1 MKYLIYGAGGIG
13 GCLAAF
19 LAQGGKDVS
28 LIARGAHLEAIQK
41 NGLVLETGHGT
52 FAVPVRACEQ
62 EQVTDKP
69 DVIFVCVK
77 GYSLEG
83 TLPTL
88 KRLSDGHTIV
98 IPLLN
103 IYGTGARLQPEL
115 SPALVTDGCIY
126 IAAEIKAPGT
136 VHMSGDIFRVVFG
149 PRTPEEY
156 RPELE
161 EVARDLND
169 CGIEGILSQNIQ
181 RDALMKFSVV
191 SPMAACGIY
200 HDIQVGGM
208 QAPGQ
213 PREDFKALVAEIG
226 ALAQAMGYPF
236 PEDPVARNL
245 AIQDALD
252 PDASTSLKR
261 DLDAGKPSEV
271 DGLIFE
277 VAEVDG
283 LIFEVV
289 RLGRKYHV
297 PTPMYDRVA
306 AKLGFNLEE

>member
-103 IYGTGARLQPEL
+103 LYGTGARLQPEL

-149 PRTPEEY
+149 LRTPEEY

-200 HDIQVGGM
+200 HHIQVGGM
-208 QAPGQ
+208 QVPGQ

-261 DLDAGKPSEV
+261 DLDAGKPSE
-271 DGLIFE
+271 G
-277 VAEVDG
+277 DG

>member
-149 PRTPEEY
+149 PRTQGEY

-261 DLDAGKPSEV
+261 DLDAGNPS
-271 DGLIFE
+271 
-277 VAEVDG
+277 EVDG

>member
-41 NGLVLETGHGT
+41 NGLVLETGHGA

-149 PRTPEEY
+149 PRTQGEY

-200 HDIQVGGM
+200 HNIQVGGM

-226 ALAQAMGYPF
+226 ALAQAMGFPF

-277 VAEVDG
+277 V
-283 LIFEVV
+283 V

>member
-103 IYGTGARLQPEL
+103 LYGTGARLQPEL

-149 PRTPEEY
+149 PRTQGEY

-161 EVARDLND
+161 EAARDLND
-169 CGIEGILSQNIQ
+169 CGVEGILSQNIQ

-208 QAPGQ
+208 QVPGQ

-277 VAEVDG
+277 V
-283 LIFEVV
+283 V

-306 AKLGFNLEE
+306 AKLGYSPEESV

>member
-28 LIARGAHLEAIQK
+28 LIARGTHLEAIQK

-62 EQVTDKP
+62 EQVTVKP

-161 EVARDLND
+161 EAARDLND

-277 VAEVDG
+277 V
-283 LIFEVV
+283 V

-297 PTPMYDRVA
+297 PTPMYDKVA
-306 AKLGFNLEE
+306 AKLGYSPEESA

>member
-41 NGLVLETGHGT
+41 NGLVLETGHGA

-83 TLPTL
+83 TLPT
-88 KRLSDGHTIV
+88 LSDGHTIV

-161 EVARDLND
+161 EAARDLND

-200 HDIQVGGM
+200 HNIQVGGM

-213 PREDFKALVAEIG
+213 PREDFKALVAEVG
-226 ALAQAMGYPF
+226 ALAQAMGFPF
-236 PEDPVARNL
+236 PEDSVARNL

-277 VAEVDG
+277 V
-283 LIFEVV
+283 V

>member
-62 EQVTDKP
+62 EQVTDRP

-149 PRTPEEY
+149 PRTQGEY

-277 VAEVDG
+277 V
-283 LIFEVV
+283 V
-289 RLGRKYHV
+289 RLGRKHHV

>member
-169 CGIEGILSQNIQ
+169 CSIEGILSQNIQ

-200 HDIQVGGM
+200 HNIQVGGM

-226 ALAQAMGYPF
+226 ALAQAMGFPF

-277 VAEVDG
+277 V
-283 LIFEVV
+283 V

>member
-28 LIARGAHLEAIQK
+28 LIARGAHLEVIQK
-41 NGLVLETGHGT
+41 NGLVLETGHGA

-149 PRTPEEY
+149 PRTQEEY

-169 CGIEGILSQNIQ
+169 CGVEGILSQNIQ

-200 HDIQVGGM
+200 HNIQVGGM

-213 PREDFKALVAEIG
+213 PREDFKALVAEVG
-226 ALAQAMGYPF
+226 ALAQAMGFPF
-236 PEDPVARNL
+236 PEEPVARNL

-277 VAEVDG
+277 V
-283 LIFEVV
+283 V

>member
-41 NGLVLETGHGT
+41 SGLVLETGHGT

-149 PRTPEEY
+149 PRTPGEY

-277 VAEVDG
+277 V
-283 LIFEVV
+283 V

>member
-41 NGLVLETGHGT
+41 NGLVLETGHGA

-200 HDIQVGGM
+200 HHIQVGGM

-252 PDASTSLKR
+252 PDSSTSLKR
-261 DLDAGKPSEV
+261 DLDAGKPS
-271 DGLIFE
+271 
-277 VAEVDG
+277 EVDG

>member
-88 KRLSDGHTIV
+88 KRLSDSHTIV

-149 PRTPEEY
+149 PRTQGEY

-169 CGIEGILSQNIQ
+169 CGIEGILSKNIQ

-226 ALAQAMGYPF
+226 SLAQAMGYPF

-277 VAEVDG
+277 V
-283 LIFEVV
+283 V
-289 RLGRKYHV
+289 RLGRKYRV

>member
-103 IYGTGARLQPEL
+103 LYGTGARLQPEL

-149 PRTPEEY
+149 PRTQGEY

-261 DLDAGKPSEV
+261 DLDAGNPS
-271 DGLIFE
+271 
-277 VAEVDG
+277 EVDG

>member
-41 NGLVLETGHGT
+41 NGLVLETGHGA

-115 SPALVTDGCIY
+115 SPAVTDGCIY

-149 PRTPEEY
+149 PRTQEEY

-169 CGIEGILSQNIQ
+169 CGIEGILSRNIQ

-277 VAEVDG
+277 V
-283 LIFEVV
+283 V

-297 PTPMYDRVA
+297 PTPMYDKVA
-306 AKLGFNLEE
+306 AKLGYSPEESA

>member
-41 NGLVLETGHGT
+41 NGLVLETGRGA

-277 VAEVDG
+277 V
-283 LIFEVV
+283 V

>member
-41 NGLVLETGHGT
+41 NGLVLETGHST

-62 EQVTDKP
+62 EQVTDRP

-149 PRTPEEY
+149 PRTQGEY

-169 CGIEGILSQNIQ
+169 CGVEGILSQNIQ

-200 HDIQVGGM
+200 HNIQVGGM

-226 ALAQAMGYPF
+226 ALAQAMGFPF

-277 VAEVDG
+277 V
-283 LIFEVV
+283 V
-289 RLGRKYHV
+289 RLGRKHHV

>member
-19 LAQGGKDVS
+19 LAQGEKDVS

-62 EQVTDKP
+62 EQVTDRP

-149 PRTPEEY
+149 PRTSEEY

-169 CGIEGILSQNIQ
+169 CGIEGVLSQNIQ

-277 VAEVDG
+277 V
-283 LIFEVV
+283 V

-297 PTPMYDRVA
+297 PTPMYDRVT

>member
-41 NGLVLETGHGT
+41 NGLVLETGHGA

-149 PRTPEEY
+149 PRMPEEY

-169 CGIEGILSQNIQ
+169 CGVEGILSQNIQ

-226 ALAQAMGYPF
+226 ALAQAMGFPF

-277 VAEVDG
+277 V
-283 LIFEVV
+283 V

>member
-41 NGLVLETGHGT
+41 NGLVLETGHGA

-169 CGIEGILSQNIQ
+169 CGVEGILSQNIQ

-200 HDIQVGGM
+200 HNIQVGGM

-213 PREDFKALVAEIG
+213 PREDFKALVAEVG
-226 ALAQAMGYPF
+226 ALAQAMGFPF

-277 VAEVDG
+277 V
-283 LIFEVV
+283 V

>member
-149 PRTPEEY
+149 PRTQGEY

-169 CGIEGILSQNIQ
+169 CGVEGILSQNIQ

-200 HDIQVGGM
+200 HNIQVGGM

-226 ALAQAMGYPF
+226 ALAQAMGFPF

-261 DLDAGKPSEV
+261 DLDAGNPS
-271 DGLIFE
+271 
-277 VAEVDG
+277 EVDG

>member
-41 NGLVLETGHGT
+41 NGLVLETGHGA

-149 PRTPEEY
+149 PRTQEEY

-200 HDIQVGGM
+200 HNIQVGGM

-213 PREDFKALVAEIG
+213 PREDFKALVAEVG
-226 ALAQAMGYPF
+226 ALAQAMGFPF

-277 VAEVDG
+277 V
-283 LIFEVV
+283 V

>member
-28 LIARGAHLEAIQK
+28 LIARGAHLEAIQE

-98 IPLLN
+98 IPPLN

-126 IAAEIKAPGT
+126 IATEIKAPGT

-149 PRTPEEY
+149 PRMPEEY

-200 HDIQVGGM
+200 HNIQVGGM

-252 PDASTSLKR
+252 PDASTSMKR
-261 DLDAGKPSEV
+261 DLDAGKPS
-271 DGLIFE
+271 
-277 VAEVDG
+277 EVDG

>member
-1 MKYLIYGAGGIG
+1 MKYLIYGAGGTG

-52 FAVPVRACEQ
+52 FAVPVEAREQ
-62 EQVTDKP
+62 EQVTEKP

-103 IYGTGARLQPEL
+103 IYGTGGRLQPEL

-136 VHMSGDIFRVVFG
+136 IHMSGDIFRVVFG

-156 RPELE
+156 RPELAQVE
-161 EVARDLND
+161 RDLRD
-169 CGIEGILSQNIQ
+169 CGIQGELSRDIQ
-181 RDALMKFSVV
+181 RDALLKFSVV

-200 HDIQVGGM
+200 HNIQVAGM

-213 PREDFKALVAEIG
+213 PREDFKELVAEIG
-226 ALAQAMGYPF
+226 ALAAAMGHPF
-236 PEDPVARNL
+236 PEDPVSRSL

-277 VAEVDG
+277 V
-283 LIFEVV
+283 V
-289 RLGRKYHV
+289 RLGRQYGV

-306 AKLGFNLEE
+306 AKLGFSMEESK

>member
-1 MKYLIYGAGGIG
+1 MKYLIYGAGGTG

-19 LAQGGKDVS
+19 LALGGKDVS
-28 LIARGAHLEAIQK
+28 LIARGDHLKAIQDH
-41 NGLVLETGHGT
+41 GLVLETGHGT
-52 FAVPVRACEQ
+52 FAVPVRAMEQ
-62 EQVTDKP
+62 EQVVQRP

-88 KRLSDGHTIV
+88 KRLSDRHTIV

-149 PRTPEEY
+149 PRTPEVY

-169 CGIEGILSQNIQ
+169 CGVEGILSQNIQ

-208 QAPGQ
+208 QVPGQ

-226 ALAQAMGYPF
+226 ALAQAMGFPF

-277 VAEVDG
+277 V
-283 LIFEVV
+283 V

>member
-1 MKYLIYGAGGIG
+1 MKYLIYGAGGTG

-41 NGLVLETGHGT
+41 NGLVLETGHGA
-52 FAVPVRACEQ
+52 FAVPVEAREQ
-62 EQVTDKP
+62 EQVTEKP

-103 IYGTGARLQPEL
+103 IYGTGGRLQPEL

-126 IAAEIKAPGT
+126 IAAEIKAP
-136 VHMSGDIFRVVFG
+136 
-149 PRTPEEY
+149 
-156 RPELE
+156 
-161 EVARDLND
+161 D
-169 CGIEGILSQNIQ
+169 CGIQGELSRDIQ
-181 RDALMKFSVV
+181 RDALLKFSVV

-200 HDIQVGGM
+200 HNIQVAGM
-208 QAPGQ
+208 QVPGQ
-213 PREDFKALVAEIG
+213 PREDFKELVAEIG
-226 ALAQAMGYPF
+226 ALASAMGHPF
-236 PEDPVARNL
+236 PEDPVPRNL
-245 AIQDALD
+245 AIQDALA

-277 VAEVDG
+277 V
-283 LIFEVV
+283 V
-289 RLGRKYHV
+289 RLGRKYGV

-306 AKLGFNLEE
+306 AKLGFSMEEST

>member
-41 NGLVLETGHGT
+41 NGLVLETGRGA

-149 PRTPEEY
+149 PRTQEEY

-169 CGIEGILSQNIQ
+169 CGVEGILSQNIQ

-200 HDIQVGGM
+200 HNIQVGGM

-213 PREDFKALVAEIG
+213 PREDFKALVAEVG
-226 ALAQAMGYPF
+226 ALAQAMGFPF

-277 VAEVDG
+277 V
-283 LIFEVV
+283 V

>member
-62 EQVTDKP
+62 EQVTVKP

-149 PRTPEEY
+149 PRTQGEY

-226 ALAQAMGYPF
+226 ALAQAMGFPF

-277 VAEVDG
+277 V
-283 LIFEVV
+283 V
-289 RLGRKYHV
+289 RLGRKHHV

-306 AKLGFNLEE
+306 AKLGFNLEEQP

>member
-62 EQVTDKP
+62 EQVTVKP

-149 PRTPEEY
+149 PRTQGEY

-200 HDIQVGGM
+200 HHIQVGGM

-226 ALAQAMGYPF
+226 VLAQAMGYPF
-236 PEDPVARNL
+236 PEDPVVRSL

-261 DLDAGKPSEV
+261 DLDAGKPS
-271 DGLIFE
+271 
-277 VAEVDG
+277 EVDG